1 MTDYSIPMAKIKIT
15 QVRSRIHCT
24 KRHKLNL
31 DALGLRKMNATV
43 EHEATPQ
50 ILGMVN
56 KVKHL
61 LQVTDI

>member
-1 MTDYSIPMAKIKIT
+1 MAKIKIT

-24 KRHKLNL
+24 KRQKLNL

-61 LQVTDI
+61 LQVTEI

>member
-1 MTDYSIPMAKIKIT
+1 MAKIRIT

-24 KRHKLNL
+24 KRQKLNL

-50 ILGMVN
+50 IKGMVN
-56 KVKHL
+56 QVKHL
-61 LQVTDI
+61 LQVTEI

>member
-1 MTDYSIPMAKIKIT
+1 MAKIKIT

-24 KRHKLNL
+24 KRQKLNL

>member
-1 MTDYSIPMAKIKIT
+1 MHEYLKYMAKIRIK
-15 QVRSRIHCT
+15 QVKSRIHCT
-24 KRHKLNL
+24 KRQKLNL
-31 DALGLRKMNATV
+31 DALGLRKLNAAV

-61 LQVTDI
+61 LQITEI

>member
-1 MTDYSIPMAKIKIT
+1 MAKIIIQ

-24 KRHKLNL
+24 KRQKLNL
-31 DALGLRKMNATV
+31 DALGLRKMNAKV

-50 ILGMVN
+50 ILGMVT

-61 LQVTDI
+61 VQITEI

>member
-1 MTDYSIPMAKIKIT
+1 MAKIKIT

-24 KRHKLNL
+24 KRQKLNL
-31 DALGLRKMNATV
+31 DALGLHKMNATV

-61 LQVTDI
+61 LNVTEV